1 MKLVPARKPA
11 RKLSEQK
18 DVVNFLGLNRGPKIT
33 QGELRSMTNLST
45 KYMGCLY
52 PRNPRAVS
60 FTLTSGTALFAAN
73 NGKMCWVDGTNFVYD
88 GVVKG
93 TVTAGSKSIA
103 ELEGVICIFPDKK
116 YYNYKTNTYGTIGS
130 GSPTDGEA
138 PTTGQCPN
146 MDYICVHNNRIW
158 GIKNQTVY
166 GSKFNDPMTWA
177 QYSVPINEADSVY
190 FKISSDSGSLIG
202 IRPLSQYIVFTTNHA
217 LYQMYGSKPSNFD
230 PRRITSS
237 KGCIDNKSMV
247 EIDGALFMLSS
258 EGVSVFQ
265 GSAPEVISEKLQ
277 ETYVSGKAITD
288 GEKYWLSLYN
298 GSSYSLYCYE
308 NGLWV
313 MEDNLQVKD
322 FALLDGYIY
331 ALASDNKVY
340 KFNSG
345 TETVQWEAV
354 TDRFTE
360 SYMGNKA
367 TSKIKVEA
375 ELSSGSSVAV
385 YISYDGGAYTLVDT
399 YSDTGYR
406 YFKTYQIPKDCFYF
420 QVKFVGT
427 GMAKIYSLT
436 RDMLVRSDM

>member
-1 MKLVPARKPA
+1 
-11 RKLSEQK
+11 
-18 DVVNFLGLNRGPKIT
+18 
-33 QGELRSMTNLST
+33 
-45 KYMGCLY
+45 
-52 PRNPRAVS
+52 
-60 FTLTSGTALFAAN
+60 
-73 NGKMCWVDGTNFVYD
+73 
-88 GVVKG
+88 
-93 TVTAGSKSIA
+93 
-103 ELEGVICIFPDKK
+103 
-116 YYNYKTNTYGTIGS
+116 
-130 GSPTDGEA
+130 
-138 PTTGQCPN
+138 
-146 MDYICVHNNRIW
+146 
-158 GIKNQTVY
+158 
-166 GSKFNDPMTWA
+166 
-177 QYSVPINEADSVY
+177 
-190 FKISSDSGSLIG
+190 
-202 IRPLSQYIVFTTNHA
+202 
-217 LYQMYGSKPSNFD
+217 
-230 PRRITSS
+230 
-237 KGCIDNKSMV
+237 
-247 EIDGALFMLSS
+247 
-258 EGVSVFQ
+258 
-265 GSAPEVISEKLQ
+265 
-277 ETYVSGKAITD
+277 
-288 GEKYWLSLYN
+288 
-298 GSSYSLYCYE
+298 
-308 NGLWV
+308 